1 MYGGADLVIQGYC
14 DSDYAADPDKRR
26 STGGFVFL
34 LAGGAISWASK
45 LLPTVATSTLEAEYM
60 ASAWSAKEALWL
72 RKLMTTLRG
81 TKGADK
87 VEIWCDNQ
95 GALAL
100 QRNPTSHQRAKHID
114 VAHHFVRE
122 RVARG
127 ELDLL
132 YCQTNK
138 MLADLFTKSLA
149 KPSHN
154 EFCAGI
160 GLVDC

>member
-1 MYGGADLVIQGYC
+1 
-14 DSDYAADPDKRR
+14 
-26 STGGFVFL
+26 
-34 LAGGAISWASK
+34 
-45 LLPTVATSTLEAEYM
+45 
-60 ASAWSAKEALWL
+60 
-72 RKLMTTLRG
+72 MTTLRG

-154 EFCAGI
+154 EFSAGI